1 MLLQAEVDTGCLGVL
16 ASKDEFGF
24 NLCKE
29 PWQALR
35 DRSETVHGEA
45 FNGQDL

>member
-1 MLLQAEVDTGCLGVL
+1 MLLQAEFAMNCPGVL
-16 ASKDEFGF
+16 ASEDEFGF

-29 PWQALR
+29 PWQPLR
-35 DRSETVHGEA
+35 DYSEKVHGDA

>member
-1 MLLQAEVDTGCLGVL
+1 MPLQAELATVCPGVH
-16 ASKDEFGF
+16 ASKDEFGV

-29 PWQALR
+29 PWQPLR
-35 DRSETVHGEA
+35 NYSEKVHGDA